1 MYHIFFIHSCAEGH
15 EGCFQSLAMINR
27 APIDTIGQVKKDE
40 TSLGYMPKCGGRAGG
55 SIPIFLI
62 SIVAVQVCSPTSNR

>member
-1 MYHIFFIHSCAEGH
+1 
-15 EGCFQSLAMINR
+15 
-27 APIDTIGQVKKDE
+27 VKKDE